1 MILKMPSRIS
11 RHIPLRTVL
20 IVPFVLQIS
29 LAVGLT
35 GWLSLQ
41 NGQKA
46 VNDVATQLRSEISN
60 RIKLYLDNYLEKPF
74 MVNKL
79 NIDLM
84 DREEFILDLNKEI
97 AVLQAQKIFRQELEL
112 FDSVGSILFASEQ
125 QGEVVVLNRDFRDNS
140 LKFNFN
146 DNSLRFSV
154 SNNSTGYRV
163 HTYELDSKGNRTG
176 KVTKNT
182 RPLDG
187 RVRPWYLAAK
197 QKGEPTWSEIY
208 PQLLTLKP
216 QITAAIPVYDDNKN
230 LQGVFGAAFYLED
243 ISEFLN
249 NLKIGRS
256 GEVFI
261 IERSGLIVAN
271 STKQPLFIPS
281 KKQGEQPQRLKAVDS
296 SDQLMAISTQ
306 NLIQRFSSLHNI
318 KESEQLEFTIS
329 GQKHFI
335 QLLPFKDDRGLDWI
349 VVIVVPESDF
359 MEQINS
365 NTQTTILLC
374 LLALGIATGLGII
387 TANWIAKPIHRL
399 NLASE
404 AISSGDFEQN
414 IADSSVQELGTLAK
428 SFNQMSQQLKNSYQ
442 TLEHRVE
449 ERTIELAAA
458 KDQAD
463 SANQAKSNFLANMS
477 HELRTPLNGILG
489 YSQILNRSK
498 ALPEKERHGVQ
509 IIHQCGSHLLTLIND
524 ILDISKIEAR
534 KFDLASSAIHLP
546 SFLQGVVEICRVRSD
561 QKKLEFIY
569 QPDSN
574 LPEGIEADEKRLR
587 QVLINLLGNAI
598 KFTDQGSITLKV
610 EVIASTKAEELSSRL
625 KFQIKDTG
633 VGIAED
639 QVSRLF
645 REFEQVGD
653 QKRQAEGTGLGLA
666 ISQKIVQ
673 LMGGEIQVESQ
684 LGVGSNFF
692 FEITLPIANN
702 WAKKNSVSQGRTIIG
717 YEGSPKHILIVD
729 DRWENRSVLI
739 NLLEPLGFSFTE
751 AENGQEG
758 LEKAREKLPDLIITD
773 LAMPVM
779 DGFIFMNQLRSDPAL
794 KNLLVI
800 VSSASVAQIDQQ
812 MSLEAGGDDFL
823 AKPVEAEE
831 LFTLIAQHL
840 QLTWKYDETATEVS
854 PATSNKP
861 GDFDDLVPPPL
872 ADLQILLELAQDG
885 MLKELAETA
894 QKIGQKSDS
903 YQPFIQQIIHLAK
916 KFQTEQ
922 IEILIQK
929 YLVNN

>member
-1 MILKMPSRIS
+1 MNIFKVKTTKAV
-11 RHIPLRTVL
+11 PLQLVL
-20 IVPFVLQIS
+20 VVPFVLQVFAI
-29 LAVGLT
+29 VGMT
-35 GWLSLQ
+35 GYLSLR

-46 VNDVATQLRSEISN
+46 VNEVSSQLRQEMSD
-60 RIKLYLDNYLEKPF
+60 RINLQILTYLEKPYIAGKTI
-74 MVNKL
+74 VAAA
-79 NIDLM
+79 
-84 DREEFILDLNKEI
+84 EENQLDLNDVTKLEKTFWQI
-97 AVLQAQKIFRQELEL
+97 VSQSDIEFMQLAKADGTSITVDNQANIGILSYAGDKTNLPQRKIYKLNN
-112 FDSVGSILFASEQ
+112 
-125 QGEVVVLNRDFRDNS
+125 QGERIALIETQA
-140 LKFNFN
+140 NF
-146 DNSLRFSV
+146 
-154 SNNSTGYRV
+154 
-163 HTYELDSKGNRTG
+163 EPRT
-176 KVTKNT
+176 
-182 RPLDG
+182 
-187 RVRPWYLAAK
+187 RPWYKNAQENRK
-197 QKGEPTWSEIY
+197 PTWTSKPFLNLILNAPTISISQPIY
-208 PQLLTLKP
+208 NKDGTLLGVQNSNF
-216 QITAAIPVYDDNKN
+216 QISKIHNFLSNIKIGKTGQTFIMDRTGNLVASSVIAETYIIDSRKKN
-230 LQGVFGAAFYLED
+230 LQQISAVKSEIPVISATAQAILDRFGSF
-243 ISEFLN
+243 N
-249 NLKIGRS
+249 N
-256 GEVFI
+256 
-261 IERSGLIVAN
+261 
-271 STKQPLFIPS
+271 
-281 KKQGEQPQRLKAVDS
+281 
-296 SDQLMAISTQ
+296 
-306 NLIQRFSSLHNI
+306 IQQSQ
-318 KESEQLEFTIS
+318 QLEFMLAD
-329 GQKHFI
+329 QR
-335 QLLPFKDDRGLDWI
+335 QLVQVSAIRDERGIDWLS
-349 VVIVVPESDF
+349 VIVVPESDF
-359 MEQINS
+359 MAQIDA
-365 NTQTTILLC
+365 NTRTTILLC
-374 LLALGIATGLGII
+374 FEALIAATILGIFTSR
-387 TANWIAKPIHRL
+387 WIARPIL
-399 NLASE
+399 KLQQASE
-404 AISSGDFEQN
+404 AIAS
-414 IADSSVQELGTLAK
+414 GTLDQTVEVKGISELETLAS
-428 SFNQMSQQLKNSYQ
+428 SFNQMAGQLRTSF
-442 TLEHRVE
+442 TELEARVA
-449 ERTIELAAA
+449 ERTAELSIA

-489 YSQILNRSK
+489 YAQILNRSK
-498 ALPEKERHGVQ
+498 VLPKQDRYGIQ

-534 KFDLASSAIHLP
+534 KLDLASSAIHLP

-561 QKKLEFIY
+561 QKNLEFIY

-610 EVIASTKAEELSSRL
+610 EVIAPTKAEELSSRL

-633 VGIAED
+633 VGIAEN
-639 QVSRLF
+639 QISRLF

-673 LMGGEIQVESQ
+673 LMRGEIQVESQ

-692 FEITLPIANN
+692 FEVTLPIATN
-702 WAKKNSVSQGRTIIG
+702 WAKQNSISQGRTIVG

-729 DRWENRSVLI
+729 DRWENRSVLT

-779 DGFIFMNQLRSDPAL
+779 DGFTFMNQLRNDPAL

-812 MSLEAGGDDFL
+812 MSLEAGGNDFL
-823 AKPVEAEE
+823 TKPVEAEE
-831 LFTLIAQHL
+831 LFTLVAKHL
-840 QLTWKYDETATEVS
+840 ELTWKYDETTPEAN
-854 PATSNKP
+854 PATSSKSV
-861 GDFDDLVPPPL
+861 DLEDVVTPPL

-894 QKIGQKSDS
+894 QEVGKKSDS